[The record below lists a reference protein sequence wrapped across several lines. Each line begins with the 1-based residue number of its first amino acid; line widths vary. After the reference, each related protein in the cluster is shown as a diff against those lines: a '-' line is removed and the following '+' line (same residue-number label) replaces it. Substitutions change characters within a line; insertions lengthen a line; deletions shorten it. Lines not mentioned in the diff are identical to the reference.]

1 MDLTLD
7 QLMMNTD
14 GLRRDYSK
22 LVSGFISF
30 SNIGKW
36 IPEMERLGN
45 YLDVK
50 AEEPLLAEWYTPNE
64 IVYQGYK
71 VALRKFNSD
80 LKGNPLVVVAP
91 EAGGD
96 SLIVDYGPNQSLVEC
111 ALEVYPG
118 DVYAVQ
124 KLPATDEHTEYTID
138 DSIRSLQACIDF
150 IGEPVNIIGF
160 CQGGWQSAVYT
171 ALFPKDV
178 KSLTV
183 AAGPIDFH
191 AGDAEIAKMTF
202 TLPFSFYEMMVA
214 AGNGNMPGSFIRH
227 GFMMMNAVDRFLGDD
242 LALYN
247 NLENRG
253 FVDRQHQFQSWYQRY
268 QPVPGKMYLQI
279 VKNLFNQNK
288 LIKGELKLLGR
299 NVRLE
304 NIGQQLVLVGGAK
317 DDITPVDQVM
327 ALKKYAS
334 SKNVSEI
341 VVPAGHIGVFMSKS
355 VIKNFWPSILKVLG
369 TDQSVELMRDNTIG
383 NILKKSELPVD
394 NR

>member
-7 QLMMNTD
+7 QLMMNAD
-14 GLRRDYSK
+14 GIRRDYSK
-22 LVSGFISF
+22 LTSDFIKSTTMD
-30 SNIGKW
+30 NW
-36 IPEMERLGN
+36 IPAVERIRD

-50 AEEPLLAEWYTPNE
+50 AEEPLPAEWHTANE
-64 IVYQGYK
+64 VVYEGHK

-80 LKGNPLVVVAP
+80 KRGNPLIVVAP

-96 SLIVDYGPNQSLVEC
+96 SLIVDYGPKQSLVEC
-111 ALEVYPG
+111 ALAVYPG
-118 DVYAVQ
+118 DVYAVH
-124 KLPATDEHTEYTID
+124 KLPATGEHTEYTID
-138 DSIRSLQACIDF
+138 DSIRSLKACVDH

-171 ALFPKDV
+171 ALFPEDV

-191 AGDAEIAKMTF
+191 AGDAQIAKMTF
-202 TLPFSFYEMMVA
+202 SIPFSFYEWMVSV
-214 AGNGNMPGSFIRH
+214 GNGNMPGSFIRH

-247 NLENRG
+247 NLENTD

-288 LIKGELKLLGR
+288 LIKGELEVLGQK
-299 NVRLE
+299 VRLK
-304 NIGQQLVLVGGAK
+304 NITQQLVLVGGTK

-327 ALKKYAS
+327 ALKKYAK

-369 TDQSVELMRDNTIG
+369 TGQSVELMRDNSIG
-383 NILKKSELPVD
+383 KIVPSELPVD